1 MLANVRR
8 VLNYR
13 LSIIELLG
21 IWFLVAFPYLLVG
34 VFWSMNH
41 SAHLSEMT
49 GTDKVVSFLG
59 QIVSWPV
66 LLFSDICM
74 T

>member
-1 MLANVRR
+1 VLAIVRR

-13 LSIIELLG
+13 LSVMELIGL
-21 IWFLVAFPYLLVG
+21 WFLIAFPYLLIG
-34 VFWSMNH
+34 LFWSLNH
-41 SAHLSEMT
+41 SAHLSQMS

-66 LLFSDICM
+66 LLFSDVCM
-74 T
+74 S